1 MRHWK
6 FATLLTFAILGAT
19 GSAQAGLIPVQV
31 SVTPDSGNFR
41 YTYAVLLPSDAVLQ
55 PGDWFTIYN
64 FDGLVP
70 NSATASGGI
79 ESANWTFSTSMVGP
93 TPPGVVPNDNPNIAN
108 LTWTYNGPVIGLDAA
123 SVGLGNFWAD
133 SLYPTTTQSWFA
145 AHTGTLSGVPDNN
158 ITPTSVP
165 VPTAP
170 PPGAP
175 EPATLFLVGLGL
187 FFVFAFRRKP
197 VTVGVRSA

>member
-1 MRHWK
+1 MRHWMS
-6 FATLLTFAILGAT
+6 ATLVAVAILGT
-19 GSAQAGLIPVQV
+19 SGSARAGLVPVQV
-31 SVTPDSGNFR
+31 SVTPDNNNFR
-41 YTYAVLLPSDAVLQ
+41 YTYAVLLPTDSVLQ
-55 PGDWFTIYN
+55 PGDYFTIYN

-70 NSATASGGI
+70 NTATASGAPDSGDW
-79 ESANWTFSTSMVGP
+79 SFSTSLIGP
-93 TPPGVVPNDNPNIAN
+93 TPPGVIPVDNPNIAN
-108 LTWTYNGPVIGLDAA
+108 LTWTYNGPVIGLDAS

-145 AHTGTLSGVPDNN
+145 AHTGTISGVPDNN

-187 FFVFAFRRKP
+187 ISVFAFRKKAQLA
-197 VTVGVRSA
+197 VKVA